1 MMRLQRFIST
11 SISLT
16 LLTLALSLSVFAQQT
31 PPDKTEPKIEHDVI
45 FMRGQGLPPGAEG
58 ATVPAP
64 PPGAFEI
71 AVPGDGPPIG
81 GNTFTFVSSEMSF
94 DGKVVKGMPYSAEAV
109 TEVTQTLGDGNRIV
123 RKSTASIY
131 RDSEG
136 RTRRDQTLGS
146 IGPFATHG
154 DPPQTSFINDPVA
167 GVNYMLDPRTRT
179 ARKLPMPRIEN
190 LPGGARPEIRIEE
203 KVVQAPAG
211 APGAV
216 AAGPGA
222 RVMIFE
228 NRDGE
233 SGPFRTPMK
242 GPKPKTESL
251 GKQTIEGVEAEGTR
265 TTITIPAGE
274 IGNER
279 PIQIV
284 TERWYSPE
292 LQTLVMSRN
301 SDPFVGDS
309 VYRLTNINRGEPA
322 HSLFEVP
329 SDYKIKEVSLPPGI
343 RIMSKPAN
351 DK

>member
-1 MMRLQRFIST
+1 MSLRLV
-11 SISLT
+11 
-16 LLTLALSLSVFAQQT
+16 LLTLALGVSAFAQQT
-31 PPDKTEPKIEHDVI
+31 PPDKTEPTKIEHDVI
-45 FMRGQGLPPGAEG
+45 IMRGPGLPPGPEVG
-58 ATVPAP
+58 TVPATP
-64 PPGAFEI
+64 PDAIGI
-71 AVPGDGPPIG
+71 AGPAGGPPFG

-94 DGKVVKGMPYSAEAV
+94 DGKVVKGMPYSAEAL

-136 RTRRDQTLGS
+136 RTRREQTLGA
-146 IGPFATHG
+146 IGPFATSG
-154 DPPQTSFINDPVA
+154 DTPQTFFINDPVA
-167 GVNYMLDPRTRT
+167 GVNYVLDPRTRT

-190 LPGGARPEIRIEE
+190 LPAGARQNMRFEE
-203 KVVQAPAG
+203 KIVQG
-211 APGAV
+211 GPGA
-216 AAGPGA
+216 GPGEAGA
-222 RVMIFE
+222 RVMVFE
-228 NRDGE
+228 NRDGGPE
-233 SGPFRTPMK
+233 PFRAAKP
-242 GPKPKTESL
+242 GPRPKTESL

-265 TTITIPAGE
+265 TTIIIPAGE

-292 LQTLVMSRN
+292 LQTLVMSKH

-309 VYRLTNINRGEPA
+309 VYRLTNINRNEPA
-322 HSLFEVP
+322 RSLFEVP
-329 SDYKIKEVSLPPGI
+329 ADYKIKEVPFPPGI